1 MTRQE
6 EKADLTYG
14 RLYYEVTWKIQ
25 TSQLLPSVLYEE
37 IEQMIENKIYKYE
50 PKDDENR

>member
-25 TSQLLPSVLYEE
+25 TSQLLPSDLYEE
-37 IEQMIENKIYKYE
+37 IDQMIENKIYAYE
-50 PKDDENR
+50 QKDDENR